1 VFQCRKRKK
10 KANKQASDTDCALQT
25 IYLSEASAKEQHV
38 MHDPDLRQRCELL
51 CMVPAKRPFVIGM
64 WQLSYFGGDYALR

>member
-38 MHDPDLRQRCELL
+38 MHDPDLSAT
-51 CMVPAKRPFVIGM
+51 V
-64 WQLSYFGGDYALR
+64 